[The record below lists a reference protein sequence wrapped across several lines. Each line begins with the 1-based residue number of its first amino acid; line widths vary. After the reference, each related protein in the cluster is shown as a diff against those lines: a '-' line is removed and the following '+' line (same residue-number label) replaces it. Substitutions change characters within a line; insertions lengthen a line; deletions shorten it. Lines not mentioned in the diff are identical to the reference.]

1 MASHNKTVQTATKP
15 RATTGSALL
24 QNFALTATP
33 FVALRTRRRGTRQVV
48 KVTFLPQSR
57 GQRKALIALAGT
69 LASTG
74 AASAPFSVRLRRQLE
89 GLVRPDGRVR
99 AAAQT
104 GVTNASAGAVGVL
117 RDRRDEIHR
126 QALRAI
132 PQSGSWRST
141 TRKLNCFLGSSA
153 VERAA
158 VNRSVVGSTPTLGEV
173 KVTLNRTRG
182 IPRSKAWT

>member
-1 MASHNKTVQTATKP
+1 V
-15 RATTGSALL
+15 
-24 QNFALTATP
+24 
-33 FVALRTRRRGTRQVV
+33 RT
-48 KVTFLPQSR
+48 S
-57 GQRKALIALAGT
+57 
-69 LASTG
+69 
-74 AASAPFSVRLRRQLE
+74 
-89 GLVRPDGRVR
+89 
-99 AAAQT
+99 AQT
-104 GVTNASAGAVGVL
+104 GASNPSVGTAGAL

-132 PQSGSWRST
+132 PQSGSWRTT
-141 TRKLNCFLGSSA
+141 TRKLDHFLGSSA